1 MIHGV
6 WPIICNCFG
15 YSDQHLVEFA
25 CLSVIRAINSYYR
38 SSPENLEI
46 IVDAEFITTVNFLL
60 ATLFT
65 SQLTTFT
72 AAARPGHVC
81 MHHSQHQDCP
91 SGRGHVNT
99 LNQILIG
106 ILPSSRPERE
116 EQGNA
121 LRQGLGGLAVTQN
134 FAHHPKDCRGSVGHF
149 YERYDHLPR

>member
-25 CLSVIRAINSYYR
+25 RLSVIRAINSYYR

-106 ILPSSRPERE
+106 ILPSRTRRTRQCTQTRSWRTRCHAE
-116 EQGNA
+116 
-121 LRQGLGGLAVTQN
+121 LRSSPQGLSRKCWSFL
-134 FAHHPKDCRGSVGHF
+134 
-149 YERYDHLPR
+149 

>member
-1 MIHGV
+1 MANHLQLFRLLGPASGGV
-6 WPIICNCFG
+6 
-15 YSDQHLVEFA
+15 
-25 CLSVIRAINSYYR
+25 CLSFCHPCYQFILPVL
-38 SSPENLEI
+38 PENLEI
-46 IVDAEFITTVNFLL
+46 IVDAEFITVNFLL